1 MSKLKELREERARLH
16 SELSQVLA
24 GADSSESREKAKKLI
39 AAMDEKAK
47 EITAI
52 ESKGLSAV
60 GNGLASEKDVEF
72 RRAFANYLRKGEN
85 RLNDAERAIMEEKRD
100 GIVEGA
106 PMTGHIGTYTGLGYF
121 VPSGFVYDVETALK
135 FYAPLLNGGV
145 FTVMDTASGQP
156 LPYPTNNDTTNTAA
170 LVGESSVVSE
180 EDVTAGQIIFA
191 AYKYTSGLIKASI
204 ELIQDSAFPLESW
217 LAERF
222 AVRFGRKFE
231 DELTNGNGSSK
242 PTGLLQAISNSGA
255 SPTVAAGSA
264 TNSGGSETGANS
276 IGTNDIVNLIHSVDP
291 AYRRNGKFMAHD
303 TTIASLQKILDKFGR
318 PIWTPG
324 IQEGE
329 PDRLF
334 GYPIVTN
341 QAMPQIGA
349 SNVTMAFGDMSK
361 YLVRRV
367 KDFSVLTLRE
377 RYAEYGQVGYLG
389 FMRVD
394 GNLLDAGT
402 HPIKLLQQTS

>member
-1 MSKLKELREERARLH
+1 VSKLKELREERARLH